1 MSKLPLYELFSQL
14 REAGFSLGI
23 DEYQLLIESLK
34 RGFGVENLSTLKRL
48 CQTLWVKSEEQQR
61 IFNDCFDSLIL
72 DWKNQ
77 SVKRISGGVSDS
89 PLSAVEILSPTTPTH
104 ITPIEQPQRLPAES
118 ILESFDQCQNID
130 YSNENDSQKLAS
142 QEIAENPV
150 PVSPNLT
157 ELPTTAILD
166 IEDEVQVVAAVKTNY
181 FKVSDYLPVSR
192 QQMKKTWRNLRQL
205 KREGRPEELNL
216 EATVDQIIRQGVY
229 LEPVLQ
235 PKRVNQIQLLLLID
249 HRGAMIP
256 FEALTERLRETL
268 LPGKNLSKINLY
280 YFEQYPNE
288 HLYRDPYHR
297 QGERISE
304 ILSQLNPQKTVV
316 LIISDAGA
324 GQRSKNRQQLA
335 EIQAFLHQLV
345 PSIAL
350 SDFTGVDASILLKG
364 QNQQPRVRQIVWLNP
379 LPEYQWRGTLAEKI
393 ANIVPMFELS
403 YQGLKDTIRVL
414 RGEKI
419 KRLYSRYRL
428 LKKGQENGRK
438 LNLIKSDLRENSVKK
453 QIQSFCEIYGQSHLY
468 FAYHAA
474 FPLTLTPDLAYCL
487 WKNFTLDCQNNP
499 LEIPWEAVANLLLSS
514 LCKSIDDGLYQIDR
528 DVRNELLMQLKTDEN
543 FRIERFYQLSD
554 FLLTYVEKK
563 LQPSLNPIQQDLAKS
578 QRWLALSYARNP
590 QPAAQ
595 EIAQA
600 LQAAYENKTEQMWLI
615 SVVESL
621 AEPLIDNGFEPL
633 LTYGRGIKKYNQ
645 SNSEEKLE
653 VARELHRQTP
663 IVVEGISLPLP
674 ELPTPEPDVI
684 LVPELP
690 TPEPDVDLLESLL
703 TFSFETVTV
712 NKKGEIIKRET
723 KQARY
728 FTEDLGDGVTLD
740 MVYIPGGTF
749 LMGSLEGEGDKDQRP
764 QHQVTVPPFF
774 MAKYPITQAQW
785 KAVAKWPKIQRDLN
799 PNPSNFKG
807 DNRPVEKVKWYD
819 AVEFCAR
826 LLQRTGRPYRL
837 PSEAQWEYACRAG
850 TQTPFY
856 FGETLT
862 SDLANYHVSRTYAD
876 EPKGKYRGQTTPVN
890 EFPPN
895 SFGLYDLH
903 GNVWEWCADPWH
915 ENYEGAPTQG
925 EVWDEQN
932 KNDNRYQIYNIE
944 NLVNLLSDERK
955 HCLRGGSWVNYSDD
969 GRSADRWGCPNVFGR
984 SSGFRVCWVVGA
996 S

>member
-1 MSKLPLYELFSQL
+1 MSELPLYELFSQL

-34 RGFGVENLSTLKRL
+34 RGFGVENLSALKRL
-48 CQTLWVKSEEQQR
+48 CQTLWVKSDEQQR

-77 SVKRISGGVSDS
+77 SVKRISGKVSDS
-89 PLSAVEILSPTTPTH
+89 PLSAVEISSPTH

-118 ILESFDQCQNID
+118 ILESFDQHQNID
-130 YSNENDSQKLAS
+130 CSKENDIQQLANR
-142 QEIAENPV
+142 EIAENSV
-150 PVSPNLT
+150 PVSANLT
-157 ELPTTAILD
+157 ELPITAILD
-166 IEDEVQVVAAVKTNY
+166 IEDEVQVVAAVKTHY

-256 FEALTERLRETL
+256 FEALTERLQETL

-297 QGERISE
+297 QGERISA
-304 ILSQLNPQKTVV
+304 IVSQLNPQKTVV

-324 GQRSKNRQQLA
+324 GRRSKNRQQLA
-335 EIQAFLHQLV
+335 EIQTFLHQLV
-345 PSIAL
+345 PGIAL
-350 SDFTGVDASILLKG
+350 SDFTGVDASIVQEG

-379 LPEYQWRGTLAEKI
+379 LPEYQWWGTLAEKI

-403 YQGLKDTIRVL
+403 YQGLQDAIRVL
-414 RGEKI
+414 RGEKVKRYQHKHIAIQANRKELKSSRVDPNENITKTRI
-419 KRLYSRYRL
+419 KYFY
-428 LKKGQENGRK
+428 ET
-438 LNLIKSDLRENSVKK
+438 
-453 QIQSFCEIYGQSHLY
+453 YGQSHLY

-499 LEIPWEAVANLLLSS
+499 LDIPWEAVANLLLSS
-514 LCKSIDDGLYQIDR
+514 LCKSVDDGLYRIDPE
-528 DVRNELLMQLKTDEN
+528 VRNELLMQLKNDEH

-600 LQAAYENKTEQMWLI
+600 LSAAYENKTEQMWLI

-633 LTYGRGIKKYNQ
+633 LTYGRSIKKYNQ
-645 SNSEEKLE
+645 SNSQEKLE
-653 VARELHRQTP
+653 VARELNRQAP
-663 IVVEGISLPLP
+663 IVVEGISLP
-674 ELPTPEPDVI
+674 
-684 LVPELP
+684 VPELP
-690 TPEPDVDLLESLL
+690 TPEPDVDL
-703 TFSFETVTV
+703 
-712 NKKGEIIKRET
+712 
-723 KQARY
+723 
-728 FTEDLGDGVTLD
+728 
-740 MVYIPGGTF
+740 P
-749 LMGSLEGEGDKDQRP
+749 
-764 QHQVTVPPFF
+764 
-774 MAKYPITQAQW
+774 
-785 KAVAKWPKIQRDLN
+785 
-799 PNPSNFKG
+799 
-807 DNRPVEKVKWYD
+807 
-819 AVEFCAR
+819 
-826 LLQRTGRPYRL
+826 
-837 PSEAQWEYACRAG
+837 
-850 TQTPFY
+850 
-856 FGETLT
+856 
-862 SDLANYHVSRTYAD
+862 
-876 EPKGKYRGQTTPVN
+876 
-890 EFPPN
+890 
-895 SFGLYDLH
+895 
-903 GNVWEWCADPWH
+903 
-915 ENYEGAPTQG
+915 
-925 EVWDEQN
+925 
-932 KNDNRYQIYNIE
+932 E
-944 NLVNLLSDERK
+944 NLQ
-955 HCLRGGSWVNYSDD
+955 
-969 GRSADRWGCPNVFGR
+969 
-984 SSGFRVCWVVGA
+984 
-996 S
+996 

>member
-1 MSKLPLYELFSQL
+1 MSC
-14 REAGFSLGI
+14 
-23 DEYQLLIESLK
+23 
-34 RGFGVENLSTLKRL
+34 N
-48 CQTLWVKSEEQQR
+48 
-61 IFNDCFDSLIL
+61 
-72 DWKNQ
+72 
-77 SVKRISGGVSDS
+77 
-89 PLSAVEILSPTTPTH
+89 
-104 ITPIEQPQRLPAES
+104 
-118 ILESFDQCQNID
+118 
-130 YSNENDSQKLAS
+130 
-142 QEIAENPV
+142 
-150 PVSPNLT
+150 
-157 ELPTTAILD
+157 
-166 IEDEVQVVAAVKTNY
+166 
-181 FKVSDYLPVSR
+181 
-192 QQMKKTWRNLRQL
+192 
-205 KREGRPEELNL
+205 
-216 EATVDQIIRQGVY
+216 IIRQGVY

-235 PKRVNQIQLLLLID
+235 PKRVNQIELLLLID

-324 GQRSKNRQQLA
+324 GGRSKNRQQLA
-335 EIQAFLHQLV
+335 EIQTFLHQLV

-379 LPEYQWRGTLAEKI
+379 LPEYQWRGTIAEKI
-393 ANIVPMFELS
+393 ATIVPMFELS

-514 LCKSIDDGLYQIDR
+514 LCKSVDDGLYQIDR
-528 DVRNELLMQLKTDEN
+528 EVRNELLMQLKTDDN
-543 FRIERFYQLSD
+543 FRIKRFYQLSD

-621 AEPLIDNGFEPL
+621 AETLIDNGFEPL
-633 LTYGRGIKKYNQ
+633 LTYGRNIKKYNQ

-653 VARELHRQTP
+653 VARELHRQAP
-663 IVVEGISLPLP
+663 IVVEGISLPL
-674 ELPTPEPDVI
+674 
-684 LVPELP
+684 PELP

-712 NKKGEIIKRET
+712 NNRGEIIKREP

-728 FTEDLGDGVTLD
+728 FTEDLGNGVTLD

-749 LMGSLEGEGDKDQRP
+749 LMGSLETEKNSYERERP
-764 QHQVTVPPFF
+764 QHQVTVPPLF

-785 KAVAKWPKIQRDLN
+785 QAVANWPKIQRDLD
-799 PNPSNFKG
+799 PDCSDFKG
-807 DNRPVEKVKWYD
+807 DPPQPPFPRGALGTSGSPLSQGGARGGSNRPVDNVSWYD

-850 TQTPFY
+850 AKTQTPFY

-862 SDLANYHVSRTYAD
+862 SDLANYQGTETYAK
-876 EPKGKYRGQTTPVN
+876 EPKGKYRQETTPVG

-895 SFGLYDLH
+895 AFGLYDIH

-932 KNDNRYQIYNIE
+932 KNNNRYQIYDLE
-944 NLVNLLSDERK
+944 NLIKLLSSNKNRVV
-955 HCLRGGSWVNYSDD
+955 RGGSWDIYPWDC
-969 GRSADRWGCPNVFGR
+969 RSATR
-984 SSGFRVCWVVGA
+984 SRVEPDSRNWYCGFRVVSSPPAWTL
-996 S
+996 